1 MRPNALKQ
9 KLRAGGIAVGCFVGY
24 PSAETVEICG
34 LAGYDF
40 VLIDAEHGPITP
52 ESAYHMVLAAEASGT
67 TPLVRVW
74 QNAQPVILRYLDS
87 GAAGVMVPQVNSAD
101 EAAAVVRAVK
111 YHPHGRRGMAGV
123 RAAGF
128 GVRQSLPEYIEEA
141 NQETMVIVQVEN
153 VRAVEALPQILEVPG
168 IDVLFVGPADLS
180 QSMGFPGQLDHPEV
194 QATIDHII
202 KTAEGHD
209 VTLAMIAGSA
219 EVANREI
226 ARGFRMIGA
235 SAGALLASASR
246 QLLANVKR

>member
-1 MRPNALKQ
+1 MRANELKR
-9 KLRAGGIAVGCFVGY
+9 KLRAGETVVGCFVGY

-40 VLIDAEHGPITP
+40 VMIDAEHGPISP

-67 TPLVRVW
+67 TPLIRVW
-74 QNAQPVILRYLDS
+74 QNAQPVILRYLDT
-87 GAAGVMVPQVNSAD
+87 GAAGVMVPQVNSAE
-101 EAAAVVRAVK
+101 EAAAVVRAAK

-128 GVRQSLPEYIEEA
+128 GVRQSLPEYIAEA

-153 VRAVEALPQILEVPG
+153 IRAVEALPEILEVPG

-180 QSMGFPGQLDHPEV
+180 SSMGFPGQLDHPEV
-194 QATIDHII
+194 QATIDHVLE
-202 KTAEGHD
+202 TARDHD
-209 VTLAMIAGSA
+209 VALAMIAGSA
-219 EVANREI
+219 EAANREI

-235 SAGALLASASR
+235 SAGALLGSASR
-246 QLLANVKR
+246 QLLANVSR